1 MKQGT
6 STITTVFSN
15 DVDGITYEYTVT
27 QLAGK
32 TPNTINFGVRRDVNM
47 LAAGSERD
55 KGSFNFETF
64 QGVTADERNTINDQ
78 INADLVEVK
87 KLAKSIDITGK

>member
-1 MKQGT
+1 MKQVT

-15 DVDGITYEYTVT
+15 EVDGITYEYTVT
-27 QLAGK
+27 QQAGK
-32 TPNTINFGVRRDVNM
+32 APQSIGFAVRRDIDM
-47 LAAGSERD
+47 LASGGERE

-64 QGVTADERNTINDQ
+64 QGVTADERKTINDQ

-87 KLAKSIDITGK
+87 TLAEGINITSK

>member
-6 STITTVFSN
+6 STITTVFTN
-15 DVDGITYEYTVT
+15 EIDGITYEYTVT

-32 TPNTINFGVRRDVNM
+32 APLSIGF
-47 LAAGSERD
+47 AARQDHVTLVTGSERE
-55 KGSFNFETF
+55 KGSFYFEF
-64 QGVTADERNTINDQ
+64 VSGTADERKTINDQ

-87 KLAKSIDITGK
+87 TLAAGINITSK

>member
-1 MKQGT
+1 MKQRT
-6 STITTVFSN
+6 STITTVFTN
-15 DVDGITYEYTVT
+15 EIDGITYEYTVT

-32 TPNTINFGVRRDVNM
+32 APQSIDFAVRRDVNM
-47 LAAGSERD
+47 LASGSERE

-64 QGVTADERNTINDQ
+64 QGVTADERKTINDQ

-87 KLAKSIDITGK
+87 ALATGINITSN

>member
-15 DVDGITYEYTVT
+15 EIDGITYEYTVT

-32 TPNTINFGVRRDVNM
+32 APQSIGFGVRRDVNM
-47 LAAGSERD
+47 LASGNERE

-64 QGVTADERNTINDQ
+64 QGVTADERKTINDQ

-87 KLAKSIDITGK
+87 ALAAGINITSK

>member
-6 STITTVFSN
+6 STITTGFTN
-15 DVDGITYEYTVT
+15 EIDGITYEYTVT

-32 TPNTINFGVRRDVNM
+32 APQSIGFAVRRDVNM
-47 LAAGSERD
+47 LASGSERE

-64 QGVTADERNTINDQ
+64 QGVTADERKTINDQ

-87 KLAKSIDITGK
+87 ALAAGINITSN